1 MAAEAAFLLFKLLR
15 CSGWFNKIWK
25 IKFQTIF
32 VLKFYFSVKRK
43 SVFAN
48 FHGKRSFMACLSSQ
62 DKFVESFFNITD
74 VVIDAVEDVVVVVA
88 PPAPAERE
96 HDGIAVVGDVTDK
109 GDRVAAEDVV
119 VIVFVGE
126 VVAAVR
132 KVTAGVD
139 VVVVADVL

>member
-1 MAAEAAFLLFKLLR
+1 M
-15 CSGWFNKIWK
+15 
-25 IKFQTIF
+25 
-32 VLKFYFSVKRK
+32 
-43 SVFAN
+43 
-48 FHGKRSFMACLSSQ
+48 SSQ

-96 HDGIAVVGDVTDK
+96 HDVIAVVGYVTDQ
-109 GDRVAAEDVV
+109 GGRVAAEDVV
-119 VIVFVGE
+119 AVVFVGE
-126 VVAAVR
+126 AVAAVC